1 MLSHIC
7 IWVDLFL
14 SLQGDSEGPLMCQL
28 PGQDNW
34 KLFGISSIGRQCAAV
49 GSPAI
54 YTRVINY
61 IDWIQNI
68 LDQEN

>member
-1 MLSHIC
+1 MGRSILI
-7 IWVDLFL
+7 IT
-14 SLQGDSEGPLMCQL
+14 GDSGGPLMCQL

-34 KLFGISSIGRQCAAV
+34 NLFGISSIGRQCAAV

-54 YTRVINY
+54 YTPVKKY